1 MAVMKDTDE
10 RFQYLS
16 KKIGLFV
23 LIAILGIAGII
34 VFIGI
39 QRDVFTNKTK
49 LYFISENGQG
59 LNEGQAVKLSGFK
72 IGKIEKLSLDDV
84 AKVKVEISINTKY
97 MKWIKT
103 DSTIKLVKEGYIGD
117 AVLEVKV
124 KVEISINTKYMKWIK
139 TDSTIK
145 LVKEGYI
152 GDAVLEVTPGSV
164 QAKQIPEG
172 GYLNFQGAKSIN
184 EIIEELKDDI
194 KPVLLDIKQI
204 IHYINDPKGDVKQI
218 LGNVNKLSGDI
229 QHTRELIDT
238 MLKNTDKNL
247 ENTMK
252 KTDTLLGSIKDTVDT
267 TNNILKNVETKL
279 PNMLDKVDKSLTD
292 VQKITDDIKHT
303 TSGAPVLMDKV
314 TDITDDAKDITGAVK
329 KTWPISSKIK
339 IPEEKTIKVDSYE

>member
-1 MAVMKDTDE
+1 MKETDE

-117 AVLEVKV
+117 AVLEV
-124 KVEISINTKYMKWIK
+124 
-139 TDSTIK
+139 
-145 LVKEGYI
+145 
-152 GDAVLEVTPGSV
+152 APGSV

>member
-1 MAVMKDTDE
+1 MKDTDE

-84 AKVKVEISINTKY
+84 A
-97 MKWIKT
+97 
-103 DSTIKLVKEGYIGD
+103 
-117 AVLEVKV
+117 KV

>member
-1 MAVMKDTDE
+1 MKETDE

-84 AKVKVEISINTKY
+84 A
-97 MKWIKT
+97 
-103 DSTIKLVKEGYIGD
+103 
-117 AVLEVKV
+117 KV

>member
-84 AKVKVEISINTKY
+84 A
-97 MKWIKT
+97 
-103 DSTIKLVKEGYIGD
+103 
-117 AVLEVKV
+117 KV

>member
-1 MAVMKDTDE
+1 MAVMKETDE

-84 AKVKVEISINTKY
+84 A
-97 MKWIKT
+97 
-103 DSTIKLVKEGYIGD
+103 
-117 AVLEVKV
+117 KV

>member
-1 MAVMKDTDE
+1 MAVMKETDE

-117 AVLEVKV
+117 AVLEV
-124 KVEISINTKYMKWIK
+124 
-139 TDSTIK
+139 
-145 LVKEGYI
+145 
-152 GDAVLEVTPGSV
+152 APGSV

>member
-1 MAVMKDTDE
+1 MAVMKETDE

-84 AKVKVEISINTKY
+84 A
-97 MKWIKT
+97 
-103 DSTIKLVKEGYIGD
+103 
-117 AVLEVKV
+117 KV

-267 TNNILKNVETKL
+267 TNTILKNVETKL